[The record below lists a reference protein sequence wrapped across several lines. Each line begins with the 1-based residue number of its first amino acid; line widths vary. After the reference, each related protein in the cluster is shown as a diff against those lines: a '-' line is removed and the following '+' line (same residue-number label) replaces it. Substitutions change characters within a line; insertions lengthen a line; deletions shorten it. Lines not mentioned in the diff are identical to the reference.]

1 MSRRPPL
8 YPSLKGGG
16 ERKIGS
22 ERGGGGG
29 EVGGG
34 GERKV
39 GSERGGVGVEVVG
52 KVKGRLEVNGEGL
65 EVKWVWDWK
74 EGWK

>member
-8 YPSLKGGG
+8 YPSLK
-16 ERKIGS
+16 
-22 ERGGGGG
+22 
-29 EVGGG
+29 GG